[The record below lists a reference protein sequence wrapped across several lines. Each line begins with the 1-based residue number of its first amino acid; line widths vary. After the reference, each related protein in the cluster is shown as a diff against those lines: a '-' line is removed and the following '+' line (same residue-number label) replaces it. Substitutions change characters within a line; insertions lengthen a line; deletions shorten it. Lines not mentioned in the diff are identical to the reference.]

1 MAWLKNSESYH
12 SNRIVLKLECFNLV
26 KINMAYHLVV
36 YVENVL
42 FQYSPVRSSVSRVEE
57 KFH

>member
-12 SNRIVLKLECFNLV
+12 SNSIVLKLERFNLV

-42 FQYSPVRSSVSRVEE
+42 FQYSQVRSSVSRVEE